1 MGEGGKESLLW
12 EREVKSRCY
21 GRGSGHESLLW
32 EREVKS
38 RCYGRGR

>member
-1 MGEGGKESLLW
+1 MGGKESLLW

-21 GRGSGHESLLW
+21 GRGVKESLLW

>member
-12 EREVKSRCY
+12 EVKSRCY